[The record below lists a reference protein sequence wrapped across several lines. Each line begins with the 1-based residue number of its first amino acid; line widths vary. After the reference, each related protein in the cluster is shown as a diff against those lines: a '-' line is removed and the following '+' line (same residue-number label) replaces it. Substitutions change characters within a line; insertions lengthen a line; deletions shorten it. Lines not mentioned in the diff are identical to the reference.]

1 MLQMLKKRINDCGD
15 GQWRAV
21 EFGRRVW
28 LAKAKRK
35 ELKMVML
42 LWLHRESVIIQV
54 CGQKFEGKRAQV
66 QFRVEAAVEVCILRF

>member
-1 MLQMLKKRINDCGD
+1 MTAGMVSD
-15 GQWRAV
+15 GQLSLGGV
-21 EFGRRVW
+21 FG
-28 LAKAKRK
+28 LQKRK

-66 QFRVEAAVEVCILRF
+66 QFRVEVAVEVCILRF